1 MKGNLGGS
9 RFVSL
14 ITPTYLPILRLI
26 LVTRDDMDINLNLTI
41 RNELAELALVK
52 QQLNQLLQEDIIN
65 REVWE
70 DLWLISEEVLTN
82 IIKYSYGAERV
93 GTIQVLITGDREKL
107 LLSFED
113 TGEAFNPLETT
124 IDPLLDEEIE
134 NRPIG
139 GLGIFLVKQLADR
152 LDYSY
157 RDGKNILT
165 LEKSLPQAR

>member
-1 MKGNLGGS
+1 
-9 RFVSL
+9 
-14 ITPTYLPILRLI
+14 
-26 LVTRDDMDINLNLTI
+26 MDINLNLTI

-82 IIKYSYGAERV
+82 IIKYSYGAEKV
-93 GTIQVLITGDREKL
+93 GTIQVLIAGDREKL